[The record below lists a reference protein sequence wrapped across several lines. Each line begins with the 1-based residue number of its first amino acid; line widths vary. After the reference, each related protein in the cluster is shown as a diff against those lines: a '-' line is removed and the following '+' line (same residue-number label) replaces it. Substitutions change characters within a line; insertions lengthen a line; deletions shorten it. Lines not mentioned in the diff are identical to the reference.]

1 MTELNKSPS
10 GFSGA
15 DVSKE
20 QAAIR
25 ALVERVVTNYRSR
38 TAPDRV
44 QKASVAFNGGLILT
58 LMLALSLLGY
68 LVAELFRGYVADS
81 SPYVPGL
88 SYSQF
93 SMLMIVELCLC
104 FLAWFLVVTG
114 DYPRCH
120 ERCNSDPHPTPE
132 IRSRG

>member
-58 LMLALSLLGY
+58 LMLALTLLGY
-68 LVAELFRGYVADS
+68 LVAERS
-81 SPYVPGL
+81 
-88 SYSQF
+88 
-93 SMLMIVELCLC
+93 E
-104 FLAWFLVVTG
+104 
-114 DYPRCH
+114 
-120 ERCNSDPHPTPE
+120 ERRVGKEC
-132 IRSRG
+132 

>member
-20 QAAIR
+20 QAVAIR

-58 LMLALSLLGY
+58 LMLALTLLGY
-68 LVAELFRGYVADS
+68 LVAELLRGYVADS

-93 SMLMIVELCLC
+93 SMLMVVELCL
-104 FLAWFLVVTG
+104 LST
-114 DYPRCH
+114 PRYLTVFH
-120 ERCNSDPHPTPE
+120 HF
-132 IRSRG
+132 

>member
-58 LMLALSLLGY
+58 LMLALTLLATLWRNCSG
-68 LVAELFRGYVADS
+68 G
-81 SPYVPGL
+81 
-88 SYSQF
+88 
-93 SMLMIVELCLC
+93 MLRIV
-104 FLAWFLVVTG
+104 
-114 DYPRCH
+114 
-120 ERCNSDPHPTPE
+120 HPMCPV
-132 IRSRG
+132 

>member
-44 QKASVAFNGGLILT
+44 QKASVGH
-58 LMLALSLLGY
+58 
-68 LVAELFRGYVADS
+68 
-81 SPYVPGL
+81 
-88 SYSQF
+88 
-93 SMLMIVELCLC
+93 CC
-104 FLAWFLVVTG
+104 K
-114 DYPRCH
+114 
-120 ERCNSDPHPTPE
+120 
-132 IRSRG
+132 